1 MEKELLEKNKK
12 TREIIF
18 NGWIE
23 VLETDEDYELE
34 DLECFIENLKKN
46 GEVEK
51 VDILQNLVM

>member
-23 VLETDEDYELE
+23 VLENDEDYELE
-34 DLECFIENLKKN
+34 DLECFIEDLEKN
-46 GEVEK
+46 RSELLNPTE
-51 VDILQNLVM
+51 